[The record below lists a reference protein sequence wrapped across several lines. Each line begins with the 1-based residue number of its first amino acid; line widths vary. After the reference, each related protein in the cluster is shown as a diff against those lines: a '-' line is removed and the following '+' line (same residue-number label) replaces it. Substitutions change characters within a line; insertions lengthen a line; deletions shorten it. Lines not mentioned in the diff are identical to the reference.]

1 MNLKRHSQ
9 TYLLSL
15 KLHNNSMNLYALCD
29 QDLLDNYNISLKDF
43 ITIAKEKNAKIIQY
57 RNKTADITFIKEQ
70 LILIRQQYDGFLIIN
85 DAYELI
91 EFCDGVHVGQDDL
104 KLIDKDIFKAVEI
117 LRKIIGNDKLLGIST
132 HNEEEVSQA
141 NKMDLNYIGLGAF
154 RATSTKTDV
163 NTILGDNLD
172 NIALNSKHLVAAIGG
187 VKLDDKFSNVEYHVI
202 GSGLLK

>member
-1 MNLKRHSQ
+1 
-9 TYLLSL
+9 
-15 KLHNNSMNLYALCD
+15 MNLYALCD
-29 QDLLDNYNISLKDF
+29 QDLLDNYNVSLEDF

-57 RNKTADITFIKEQ
+57 RNKTANISFIKEQ

-91 EFCDGVHVGQDDL
+91 KYCDGVHVGQDDL
-104 KLIDKDIFKAVEI
+104 KLINKDIFKAVDT

-132 HNEEEVSQA
+132 HNEEEVAQA

-154 RATSTKTDV
+154 RATATKTDV

-172 NIALNSKHLVAAIGG
+172 KIASNSKHLVAAIGG
-187 VKLDDKFSNVEYHVI
+187 VKLDDKFCYVEYHVI